1 MRLMLLL
8 LSCSIGLAQNPADL
22 MAFHQILWPTQVAG
36 LKLWFHPNSGIYKDA
51 GITPAAD
58 GDSIQQWNDASGGGY
73 NATENTASRR
83 PVYRAGAINGFAAVD
98 TGVTAHSDLT
108 NRSIGSVSGHL
119 TLIVLFYTTN
129 GTGNVVVTDNPL
141 IGFTASA
148 GELFLN
154 QGGPSVG
161 HWDVQTSPGA
171 WYLATGITRIV
182 GETANIHWPGSELFV
197 DGRLHVRGTSA
208 NYVPLTY
215 VRLGDFVGT
224 SLAGMIAE
232 VMLYTRVL
240 SENERIGLENGLKFK
255 YALQPPF

>member
-1 MRLMLLL
+1 MRLLLLL

-58 GDSIQQWNDASGGGY
+58 GDSIQQWNDASGGGF

-108 NRSIGSVSGHL
+108 NLSIGTVTGHL
-119 TLIVLFYTTN
+119 TALVVYYSTN
-129 GTGNVVVTDNPL
+129 GVGWVLKTDNIGIVYNASPGQLSL
-141 IGFTASA
+141 I
-148 GELFLN
+148 
-154 QGGPSVG
+154 QGGPDVG
-161 HWDVQTSPGA
+161 HVHLQDTPGA

-182 GETANIHWPGSELFV
+182 GETANLHWPGGELFV
-197 DGRLHVRGTSA
+197 FGKLKARGVAS
-208 NYVPLTY
+208 NYVPLTF
-215 VRLGDFVGT
+215 VRLGDFAGT

-240 SENERIGLENGLKFK
+240 SENERIGLENGLKLK